1 MTLLL
6 RALLTIWGYLWAAF
20 WTLVCGVLYIPGA
33 PFDRGAHWLDFWQD
47 MYSRMILFGV
57 GVRLTVEGAENVPR
71 SRACVLMPNHRSYLD
86 IPAVVLSV
94 RGLSIRFVAKREL
107 KRIPILGWAVASSQ
121 HIKVNRGNRD
131 QAVAALREATAKIEK
146 GIALAIF
153 PEGTRSP
160 SDRLL
165 PFKRGGFYVAVD
177 TGFPILP
184 ISIQNAGAIY
194 GKKQLLFRPGN
205 IHVVIHPQVSV
216 EGRTRS
222 DIDEL
227 VAEVRRAML
236 SGLPDSAAVEAADGT
251 QPAGGGRA

>member
-1 MTLLL
+1 MVILL
-6 RALLTIWGYLWAAF
+6 RAILTIWAYLWVVAATVF
-20 WTLVCGVLYIPGA
+20 CGISYLIGA
-33 PFDRGAHWLDFWQD
+33 PFDRRAVWMDFWQD
-47 MYSRMILFGV
+47 TYSRMILFGI
-57 GVRLTVEGAENVPR
+57 GVRLSVEGTENVPR
-71 SRACVLMPNHRSYLD
+71 SQACVLMPNHRSYLD

-121 HIKVNRGNRD
+121 HIKVNRGNRE
-131 QAVAALREATAKIEK
+131 QAVAALREATAKIHR

-177 TGFPILP
+177 TGSPILP
-184 ISIQNAGAIY
+184 ISIHNAGTIY
-194 GKKQLLFRPGN
+194 GKMQLLFRPGN
-205 IHVVIHPQVSV
+205 IHVVIHPPVSV

-222 DIDEL
+222 DIDAL
-227 VAEVRRAML
+227 VLEVRRAML
-236 SGLPDSAAVEAADGT
+236 SGLPASAAVEGIEGKA
-251 QPAGGGRA
+251 PAKGEDA